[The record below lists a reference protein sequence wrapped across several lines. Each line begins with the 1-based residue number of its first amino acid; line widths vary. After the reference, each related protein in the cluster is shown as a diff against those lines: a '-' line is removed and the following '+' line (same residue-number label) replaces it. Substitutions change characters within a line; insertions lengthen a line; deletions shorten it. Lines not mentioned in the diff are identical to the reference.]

1 MRVSG
6 FTKVAWLMSLA
17 VLVPNPFSISAFAS
31 DHEDPLSK
39 TTVLRQ
45 IEAQPASA
53 SSSVFQPA
61 PVSVPIP
68 FTIGSSTPEQAGGVQ
83 VANDSPNYDTPKD
96 KDEPGRRAL
105 PAPLDGIFP
114 SAEYLGPSPLIGV
127 PDTDPIYP
135 LTKALWSTFPA
146 LKRAKIKLYGWANL
160 SVNASTSDK
169 SNIPESYATV
179 PNRLDGGE
187 DRASRICDGAR
198 IRTVHRTLV
207 NGTLGFSCRG
217 DTRRTGH
224 GPGARRFTDRFAAQ
238 AFLLEVA
245 FLFAAS
251 FCGTGYRADL
261 LDNSFQPFALI
272 VLTALAMGTRN
283 AAVRKLAIPDL
294 TTTVL
299 TLTIT
304 GIGEDASLAKGTN
317 PRLGRR
323 VGSVAA
329 MFLGAALGAVV
340 MHYSISVALWLAAAI
355 SAACS
360 AALFR
365 SVRTSDK
372 L

>member
-224 GPGARRFTDRFAAQ
+224 GPGKRRFTD
-238 AFLLEVA
+238 
-245 FLFAAS
+245 S
-251 FCGTGYRADL
+251 ICGTSIPPGGGFSVCCVVLRHRIPSRSAQRFFSTVCSDR
-261 LDNSFQPFALI
+261 LDGARDGHTECRCPE
-272 VLTALAMGTRN
+272 TRN
-283 AAVRKLAIPDL
+283 P
-294 TTTVL
+294 
-299 TLTIT
+299 
-304 GIGEDASLAKGTN
+304 
-317 PRLGRR
+317 
-323 VGSVAA
+323 
-329 MFLGAALGAVV
+329 
-340 MHYSISVALWLAAAI
+340 
-355 SAACS
+355 
-360 AALFR
+360 
-365 SVRTSDK
+365 
-372 L
+372 